1 MLREYIEMEEKI
13 KTPENV
19 FGIYYIQ
26 KCKRVTLVVR
36 KILETKIIVSEKTRQ
51 KRLMVLSKASGL
63 LSKLMS
69 SI

>member
-1 MLREYIEMEEKI
+1 MLREYIEMKEKI

-19 FGIYYIQ
+19 FGIYYIK
-26 KCKRVTLVVR
+26 KCKRVALVVR
-36 KILETKIIVSEKTRQ
+36 KILQTKIIVSEKTRQ
-51 KRLMVLSKASGL
+51 NRLMVLSKASGL